1 MILTNKD
8 GNGHNKTLMFN
19 FEDERKKPV
28 DIKVIGVG
36 GGGGNAINR
45 MIEEHLEGVDFIT
58 MNTDL
63 QVLENSLSKNIVQLG
78 KRLTRGL
85 GTGGDPEIG
94 RKAIEESKNEV
105 IEKLADANMVFI
117 TCGMGGGTGTG
128 ASPLIAD
135 IAKDLGA
142 LTVAI
147 VTKPFGFEG
156 LQRMNKALKGI
167 EKLKDKVDTLI
178 IVPNQKLLELVSKQT
193 SLKDA
198 FKVADGVLFH
208 ATKGISDL
216 INKPGLVNLDFAD
229 VRSIM
234 QETGDALMSSG
245 SSSTEDQRGREAAEE
260 AISSPLI
267 EDDSIKGAK
276 GTIINI
282 TGGEDLN
289 INDVNEATSVVYNEV
304 GPESRIIWGAVIDPE
319 MKGEVTVTVI
329 ATGLNH
335 NTFNSEYNKNEVYR
349 NEKDYSQEPEI
360 DIPII
365 QRVEDDP
372 LEQAM
377 KESLENNEENNNEF
391 DIRDFD
397 K

>member
-178 IVPNQKLLELVSKQT
+178 VVPNQKLLELVSKQT

-319 MKGEVTVTVI
+319 IKGEITVTVI

-335 NTFNSEYNKNEVYR
+335 NAFNSEYNKNEVYR
-349 NEKDYSQEPEI
+349 KEKDYSQEPEI

-377 KESLENNEENNNEF
+377 KESLENNEENNDKF

>member
-178 IVPNQKLLELVSKQT
+178 VVPNQKLLELVSKQT

-245 SSSTEDQRGREAAEE
+245 SSS
-260 AISSPLI
+260 
-267 EDDSIKGAK
+267 
-276 GTIINI
+276 
-282 TGGEDLN
+282 
-289 INDVNEATSVVYNEV
+289 
-304 GPESRIIWGAVIDPE
+304 
-319 MKGEVTVTVI
+319 
-329 ATGLNH
+329 
-335 NTFNSEYNKNEVYR
+335 
-349 NEKDYSQEPEI
+349 
-360 DIPII
+360 
-365 QRVEDDP
+365 
-372 LEQAM
+372 
-377 KESLENNEENNNEF
+377 
-391 DIRDFD
+391 
-397 K
+397 

>member
-1 MILTNKD
+1 MIHNNKFCSEKD
-8 GNGHNKTLMFN
+8 KTLMFD
-19 FEDERKKPV
+19 FGEEKRKAV

-45 MIEEHLEGVDFIT
+45 MIEENLGGVDFIT

-63 QVLENSLSKNIVQLG
+63 QALENNLSSNIVQLG
-78 KRLTRGL
+78 KKLTQGL
-85 GTGGDPEIG
+85 GTGGDPVIG
-94 RKAIEESKNEV
+94 KKAIEESKDEV
-105 IEKLADANMVFI
+105 IEKLADANMIFI

-128 ASPLIAD
+128 ASPEVATIAR
-135 IAKDLGA
+135 DLGA
-142 LTVAI
+142 LTVGI

-156 LQRMNKALKGI
+156 LQRMDKALKGI
-167 EKLKDKVDTLI
+167 EQLKENVDTLI
-178 IVPNQKLLELVSKQT
+178 VVPNQKLLELVSKQT
-193 SLKDA
+193 SLTDA

-229 VRSIM
+229 VKSIM
-234 QETGDALMSSG
+234 QEMGDALMSSG
-245 SSSTEDQRGREAAEE
+245 SSTNEEQRGREAAEE

-289 INDVNEATSVVYNEV
+289 VNDINEATSVVYNEV
-304 GPESRIIWGAVIDPE
+304 GPESRIIWGAVIDQE
-319 MKGEVTVTVI
+319 LKGEVNVTVI

-335 NTFNSEYNKNEVYR
+335 DKLDNDYNKDELYR
-349 NEKDYSQEPEI
+349 KERNISKARKN
-360 DIPII
+360 DIPIFQQI
-365 QRVEDDP
+365 ESDP

-377 KESLENNEENNNEF
+377 GDSLGNDGGIDLSHPDE
-391 DIRDFD
+391 
-397 K
+397 

>member
-1 MILTNKD
+1 MIQNKNL
-8 GNGHNKTLMFN
+8 GNEKNKPLMFD
-19 FEDERKKPV
+19 FAEEKRKPV

-45 MIEEHLEGVDFIT
+45 MIEENLDGVDFIT

-63 QVLENSLSKNIVQLG
+63 QALENNLSQNIIQLG
-78 KRLTRGL
+78 KKLTQGL
-85 GTGGDPEIG
+85 GTGGDPLIG
-94 RKAIEESKNEV
+94 RKAIEESKDEV

-128 ASPLIAD
+128 ASPLVAD

-142 LTVAI
+142 LTVGI

-156 LQRMNKALKGI
+156 LQRMDKALKGI
-167 EKLKDKVDTLI
+167 EQLKENVDTLI
-178 IVPNQKLLELVSKQT
+178 VVPNQKLLELVSKQT
-193 SLKDA
+193 SLKEA
-198 FKVADGVLFH
+198 FRVADGVLYH

-229 VRSIM
+229 VKSIM
-234 QETGDALMSSG
+234 QEMGDALMSSG
-245 SSSTEDQRGREAAEE
+245 SSSNDEQRGREAAEE

-289 INDVNEATSVVYNEV
+289 INDINEATSVVYNEV
-304 GPESRIIWGAVIDPE
+304 GPESRIIWGAVVDPDLE
-319 MKGEVTVTVI
+319 NEVSVTVI

-335 NTFNSEYNKNEVYR
+335 DKLDSDYNRNDTYRRENFPRSQKN
-349 NEKDYSQEPEI
+349 
-360 DIPII
+360 DIPIFQQI
-365 QRVEDDP
+365 ESDP

-377 KESLENNEENNNEF
+377 GDSLE
-391 DIRDFD
+391 D
-397 K
+397 KRGIDLTDSDE

>member
-1 MILTNKD
+1 MIQNKKIC
-8 GNGHNKTLMFN
+8 NEKNKTLMFD
-19 FEDERKKPV
+19 FADEKRKPV

-45 MIEEHLEGVDFIT
+45 MIEENLDGVDFIT

-63 QVLENSLSKNIVQLG
+63 QVLENNLSPNIIQLG
-78 KRLTRGL
+78 KKLTQGL
-85 GTGGDPEIG
+85 GTGGDPLIG
-94 RKAIEESKNEV
+94 RKAIEESKDEV

-128 ASPLIAD
+128 ASPLVAD

-142 LTVAI
+142 LTVGI

-156 LQRMNKALKGI
+156 LQRMDKALKGI
-167 EKLKDKVDTLI
+167 EQLKENVDTLI

-198 FKVADGVLFH
+198 FRVADGVLYH

-229 VRSIM
+229 VKSIM
-234 QETGDALMSSG
+234 SEMGDALMSSG

-289 INDVNEATSVVYNEV
+289 INDINEATSVVYNEV
-304 GPESRIIWGAVIDPE
+304 GPESRIIWGAVIDPDL
-319 MKGEVTVTVI
+319 KNEVNVTVI

-335 NTFNSEYNKNEVYR
+335 DKLDNDYNRYESYRKENNFTKSQKN
-349 NEKDYSQEPEI
+349 
-360 DIPII
+360 DIPIFQQI
-365 QRVEDDP
+365 ESDP

-377 KESLENNEENNNEF
+377 GDSLE
-391 DIRDFD
+391 D
-397 K
+397 KRGIDLTNPDE

>member
-1 MILTNKD
+1 M
-8 GNGHNKTLMFN
+8 
-19 FEDERKKPV
+19 
-28 DIKVIGVG
+28 
-36 GGGGNAINR
+36 
-45 MIEEHLEGVDFIT
+45 
-58 MNTDL
+58 
-63 QVLENSLSKNIVQLG
+63 
-78 KRLTRGL
+78 
-85 GTGGDPEIG
+85 DP
-94 RKAIEESKNEV
+94 R

-128 ASPLIAD
+128 ASPLVAD

-142 LTVAI
+142 LTVGI

-156 LQRMNKALKGI
+156 LQRMDKALKGI
-167 EKLKDKVDTLI
+167 EQLKENVDTLI

-198 FKVADGVLFH
+198 FRVADGVLYH

-229 VRSIM
+229 VKSIM
-234 QETGDALMSSG
+234 SEMGDALMSSG
-245 SSSTEDQRGREAAEE
+245 SSSTDDQRGREAAEE

-289 INDVNEATSVVYNEV
+289 INDINEATSVVYNEV
-304 GPESRIIWGAVIDPE
+304 GPESRIIWGAVVDPDLE
-319 MKGEVTVTVI
+319 NEVSVTVI

-335 NTFNSEYNKNEVYR
+335 DKLDTDYNRNDAYRKENFSRTQKN
-349 NEKDYSQEPEI
+349 
-360 DIPII
+360 DIPIFQQI
-365 QRVEDDP
+365 ESDP

-377 KESLENNEENNNEF
+377 GDSLE
-391 DIRDFD
+391 D
-397 K
+397 KRGIDLTDSDE

>member
-1 MILTNKD
+1 MIQNKKIC
-8 GNGHNKTLMFN
+8 NEKNKTLMFD
-19 FEDERKKPV
+19 FEEEKRKPV

-45 MIEEHLEGVDFIT
+45 MIEENLDGVDFIT

-63 QVLENSLSKNIVQLG
+63 QALENNLSPNIIQLG
-78 KRLTRGL
+78 KKLTRGL
-85 GTGGDPEIG
+85 GTGGDPLIG
-94 RKAIEESKNEV
+94 RKAIEESKDEV

-128 ASPLIAD
+128 ASPLVAD

-142 LTVAI
+142 LTVGI

-156 LQRMNKALKGI
+156 LQRMDKALKGI
-167 EKLKDKVDTLI
+167 EQLKENVDTLI

-198 FKVADGVLFH
+198 FRVADGVLYH

-229 VRSIM
+229 VKSIM
-234 QETGDALMSSG
+234 SEMGDALMSSG
-245 SSSTEDQRGREAAEE
+245 SSSTDDQRGREAAEE

-289 INDVNEATSVVYNEV
+289 INDINEATSVVYNEV
-304 GPESRIIWGAVIDPE
+304 GPESRIIWGAVVDPDLE
-319 MKGEVTVTVI
+319 NEVSVTVI

-335 NTFNSEYNKNEVYR
+335 DKLDTDYNRNDAYRKENFSRTQKN
-349 NEKDYSQEPEI
+349 
-360 DIPII
+360 DIPIFQQI
-365 QRVEDDP
+365 ESDP

-377 KESLENNEENNNEF
+377 GDSLE
-391 DIRDFD
+391 D
-397 K
+397 KRGIDLTDSDE

>member
-1 MILTNKD
+1 MIKNDKINNE
-8 GNGHNKTLMFN
+8 GNKTLMFD
-19 FEDERKKPV
+19 FEDEKRKPV
-28 DIKVIGVG
+28 DIKVIGIG

-45 MIEEHLEGVDFIT
+45 MIEENLEGVDFIT

-63 QVLENSLSKNIVQLG
+63 QVLENNMSTNIVQLG
-78 KRLTRGL
+78 KKLTNGL
-85 GTGGDPEIG
+85 GTGGDPQIG
-94 RKAIEESKNEV
+94 RKAIEESKDEV

-128 ASPLIAD
+128 ASPMVAD

-142 LTVAI
+142 LTVGI

-156 LQRMNKALKGI
+156 LYRMDKALKGI
-167 EKLKDKVDTLI
+167 EQLKDNVDTLI
-178 IVPNQKLLELVSKQT
+178 VVPNQKLLELVSKQT

-229 VRSIM
+229 VKSIM
-234 QETGDALMSSG
+234 LEMGDALMSSG
-245 SSSTEDQRGREAAEE
+245 SSSNAEQRGREAAEE

-289 INDVNEATSVVYNEV
+289 INDINEATSVVYNEV

-319 MKGEVTVTVI
+319 LKGEVNVTVI
-329 ATGLNH
+329 ATGLNKDKLEAGYCK
-335 NTFNSEYNKNEVYR
+335 SEVNKNE
-349 NEKDYSQEPEI
+349 NNFPKETKN
-360 DIPII
+360 DIPIFQQI
-365 QRVEDDP
+365 ESDP

-377 KESLENNEENNNEF
+377 GDTFGNDGGINLS
-391 DIRDFD
+391 DSD